1 MSDSS
6 GYLKSF
12 VCLSKKYIS
21 MFLKTADFQL
31 GINIKTMEELSELR
45 IKGLTSLNL
54 TFLKD
59 ISGNS

>member
-12 VCLSKKYIS
+12 VCLGKKYIS

-45 IKGLTSLNL
+45 IKGLTSGLV
-54 TFLKD
+54 
-59 ISGNS
+59 